1 MKTGSDNNEDPE
13 APPIKEQIPLENQL
27 ETLES
32 QLREV
37 NANYEQLKSNFLEL
51 TQLRHVLNK
60 TQVWFDEAQNFAEN
74 APGVERDPET
84 GEAERIRLL
93 NRAIGYTTDKVFSK
107 PNTPS
112 IVYPR
117 FHQ

>member
-1 MKTGSDNNEDPE
+1 MKKKYFLDNNEDPE

-60 TQVWFDEAQNFAEN
+60 TQVWFDEAQHFAES

-93 NRAIGYTTDKVFSK
+93 NRILDWT
-107 PNTPS
+107 N
-112 IVYPR
+112 
-117 FHQ
+117 